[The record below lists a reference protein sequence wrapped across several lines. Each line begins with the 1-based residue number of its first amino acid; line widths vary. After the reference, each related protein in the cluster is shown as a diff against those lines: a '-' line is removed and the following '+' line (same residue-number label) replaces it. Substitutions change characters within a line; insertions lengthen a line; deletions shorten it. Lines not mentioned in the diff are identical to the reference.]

1 MSQIF
6 SVSHLNKGQ
15 EFMKKWNV
23 IFRVTMGTF
32 AFKIKQPTAMEFSP
46 LSLFSHR
53 GQRYPFHP
61 LQATLTP
68 PALLSPS
75 SICPSFT
82 FLLSS
87 LPFSSNMGW
96 PLSSLPS
103 SFTCPTD
110 GLFSL
115 QPWSPDLLTPT
126 SSPAPTSP
134 QQPCC
139 CLTFSTHSLKQ
150 NYNTCEFT
158 AREVYEVVLAV
169 YWVSVFFF
177 LFTHVPFT
185 CTPVHI
191 CSSNV
196 PRRRIRKMAKKKRKK
211 GVCAL

>member
-1 MSQIF
+1 
-6 SVSHLNKGQ
+6 
-15 EFMKKWNV
+15 
-23 IFRVTMGTF
+23 MGTF
-32 AFKIKQPTAMEFSP
+32 TFHIKQPSAMEFSP
-46 LSLFSHR
+46 VSLFSHR

-68 PALLSPS
+68 PAPLSPS
-75 SICPSFT
+75 SICPSLT

-110 GLFSL
+110 DLFSL

-134 QQPCC
+134 HQPCC

-158 AREVYEVVLAV
+158 ARELYENFCLFFSFYPCTFYLHTCPPVCFVLD
-169 YWVSVFFF
+169 SFNFNQL
-177 LFTHVPFT
+177 LF
-185 CTPVHI
+185 I
-191 CSSNV
+191 
-196 PRRRIRKMAKKKRKK
+196 
-211 GVCAL
+211 